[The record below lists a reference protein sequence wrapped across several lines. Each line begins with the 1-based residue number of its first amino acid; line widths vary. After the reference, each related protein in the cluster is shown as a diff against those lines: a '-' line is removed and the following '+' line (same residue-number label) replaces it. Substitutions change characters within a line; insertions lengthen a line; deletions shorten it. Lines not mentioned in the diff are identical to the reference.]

1 MAAAPYTIP
10 LTLRP
15 AALAIALA
23 CLAMPYAAQAEDASN
38 SNIGADTTAAAAVAD
53 NTAAPGSS
61 ADNAGP
67 VLEAI
72 QVSSNLLGTTM
83 SASTKNFAG
92 ARTVVQKDA
101 IQNSGATSVSD
112 VMRRIPGVQI
122 SDNSGSSGSA
132 VSLNIGVRGLAGRY
146 SPRSTVLLDGI
157 PMAVAPYG
165 QPQLSFAPV
174 SLANIETVD
183 VVRGGGAVRFG
194 PQNVGGIINFKT
206 RAIPNTPGIT
216 GDASVRYN
224 SYSETGQN
232 QQYSV
237 FAGGQLDNGL
247 GLALLYSGVRGS
259 DWRVGSDEKVNDFAI
274 KYHYDLSP
282 TSEIYGK
289 LSYYDVNS
297 RTPGGLTV
305 AQYKADPYQNTRPTD
320 FWSGDRTAFDIGYL
334 NSISATQEFEI
345 RSYYNNSSRQST
357 LINGLNLGHQPRN
370 YETIAIEPRYTQ
382 RFTTGKVSQDVTV
395 GYRYLR
401 ERADET
407 VYNTVLATNAQL
419 APTAFANNS
428 TDAQSLYID
437 DKIAID
443 SWRITPGVRY
453 EHIKTVRVNHIPTD
467 QEIALLNNKALPSIN
482 VAYLL
487 NSNVTL
493 FTDYNSSFGAVQN
506 TQLNSQSANNPLQP
520 ELAKTAE
527 LGARWKSAQL
537 SAEATL
543 FNIKFDN
550 QIQSVGSGINTIFF
564 NIGATHHR
572 GLETAV
578 DYHFDDHG
586 PLAGWNTYA
595 TYTYT
600 KATLQDGVNAGN
612 DVSFYSRNTD
622 TLGAHY
628 QQGAW
633 GFDLSTTHQSRQFA
647 DEANTVLEN
656 AAGNLGIIPGY
667 RTWNT
672 QVKWKVPGQKGLEL
686 VAGANNLTNKS
697 YFTRTSD
704 SNLGKMV
711 GAPRMVYLQGRLAF

>member
-1 MAAAPYTIP
+1 MAAAPYNHS

-15 AALAIALA
+15 GALAIALA
-23 CLAMPYAAQAEDASN
+23 CLAMPYAAHAEDAR
-38 SNIGADTTAAAAVAD
+38 NISSDTTAVAAATD
-53 NTAAPGSS
+53 NSAAPGSS

-101 IQNSGATSVSD
+101 IQNSGATSLSD

-305 AQYKADPYQNTRPTD
+305 AQYKANPYQNTRPTD

-334 NSISATQEFEI
+334 NSISDTQEFEI
-345 RSYYNNSSRQST
+345 RSYYNTSSRQST
-357 LINGLNLGHQPRN
+357 LINGANLGHQPRN

-382 RFTTGKVSQDVTV
+382 RFSTGKVSQDVTV

-437 DKIAID
+437 DKIAIN

-453 EHIKTVRVNHIPTD
+453 EHIKTVRVNHIPSD

-578 DYHFDDHG
+578 DYHFDDQS
-586 PLAGWNTYA
+586 PLAGWSTYA

-622 TLGAHY
+622 TLGTHY

-711 GAPRMVYLQGRLAF
+711 GAPRMMYLQGRLAF